1 MFRTVLLSRFAWIF
15 YRLLSATWR
24 VRVIEDPLF
33 VSRKGAGLPTV
44 LAHWH
49 GDELAV
55 LHLVSRLHLAT
66 MTSTSS
72 DGQIIDYVI
81 RRLGGVTSKGSS
93 TRGGIVA
100 LKGLLRWGKSGRPV
114 SMAVDGPKGPLHQ
127 VKSGV
132 FEISRLLDAPI
143 FPVGVFCTNV
153 FVFKKSW
160 NRAILPFPFSR
171 IAIVFDKPLAPVSKQ
186 ADPRSSELAER
197 LSLSL
202 DNAKQQALK
211 FIAVP

>member
-1 MFRTVLLSRFAWIF
+1 MFRTVLLSRLASIL
-15 YRLLSATWR
+15 YRLLSVTWR

-33 VSRKGAGLPTV
+33 VGRREAGLPTL

-81 RRLGGVTSKGSS
+81 RRLGGVTSRGSS

-100 LKGLLRWGKSGRPV
+100 LKGLLRLGKTGRPI

-143 FPVGVFCTNV
+143 FPVGVFCTSV

-160 NRAILPFPFSR
+160 NKAILPCPFSR
-171 IAIVFDKPLAPVSKQ
+171 ITIIFGEPLGPVSKR

>member
-1 MFRTVLLSRFAWIF
+1 M
-15 YRLLSATWR
+15 
-24 VRVIEDPLF
+24 
-33 VSRKGAGLPTV
+33 PTL

-81 RRLGGVTSKGSS
+81 RRLGGVTSRGSS
-93 TRGGIVA
+93 TRGGSVA
-100 LKGLLRWGKSGRPV
+100 LKGLLRLGKSGRPI

-143 FPVGVFCTNV
+143 FPVGVFCASV

-160 NRAILPFPFSR
+160 NKAILPFPFSR
-171 IAIVFDKPLAPVSKQ
+171 ITIVFDKPLGPVSKQ
-186 ADPRSSELAER
+186 ADPRSPELAEQ